1 MKCLFW
7 ESIEWEAMIKAIFA
21 RENELMKFQTRI
33 QKRMRTN
40 KMMKRVAMIN
50 LKASIE
56 WQKLI
61 FKQDKISII
70 SLILKLQCSSCKDR
84 TTIGKAQI
92 LTICIKAVCHLSLRL
107 ESKNRWF
114 LSIMATMWT
123 SLKALLYCLK
133 LMFVI
138 NKLIQMFVT
147 IWNHLESLRKMK
159 TFKFSLQIPWK
170 ELNTIII
177 VNNSM
182 NYREWHQVDLTSV
195 DYNNIA
201 TLVWQFLPIST
212 RF

>member
-1 MKCLFW
+1 
-7 ESIEWEAMIKAIFA
+7 MIKAIFA

-33 QKRMRTN
+33 RKRTQTN
-40 KMMKRVAMIN
+40 KMLKRLVMVN

-84 TTIGKAQI
+84 TIIGKVQI
-92 LTICIKAVCHLSLRL
+92 LTICIKAVCHLSLMS
-107 ESKNRWF
+107 ESKNHWF
-114 LSIMATMWT
+114 PSIMATMWT
-123 SLKALLYCLK
+123 SLKALVYCLK
-133 LMFVI
+133 LIFAI
-138 NKLIQMFVT
+138 NKPIQTFLT
-147 IWNHLESLRKMK
+147 NWNHLESLRKMK
-159 TFKFSLQIPWK
+159 IFKFSLQILWK

-182 NYREWHQVDLTSV
+182 NYRGWRQVDLTSV

-201 TLVWQFLPIST
+201 ILVWQFLLIST
-212 RF
+212 LFWVDPLFH